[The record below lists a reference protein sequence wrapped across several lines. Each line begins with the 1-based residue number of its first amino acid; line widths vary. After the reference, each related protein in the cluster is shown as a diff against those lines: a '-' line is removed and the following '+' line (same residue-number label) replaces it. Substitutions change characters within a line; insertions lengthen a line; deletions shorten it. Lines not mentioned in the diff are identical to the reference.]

1 MINEIM
7 EDLYKRIED
16 SGELGIRRT
25 QLIKEFGKNIKTN
38 LDELLSQGFISLKK
52 HRNSIIYYANKNI
65 DESRLSKPIQNDNQ
79 SLDKINYI
87 ENESDERMH
96 NLSSIDEKS
105 KSLSNENSS
114 ITNMLS
120 SLTNRIDTLTKD
132 NSNSIQDIHSK
143 LNDLANKFDELV
155 NLIERKADKD
165 ALVDVE
171 NNINNL
177 TSNLNKEVKAHAAN
191 INIINNNV
199 HKLEHNI
206 NTLTDR
212 LNAKEYEQSIINI
225 KEEVGRLNSILNTLD
240 TQVKSL
246 SNENSSITN
255 MLSSLTNRIDTLTKD
270 RINEIYLRLDELS
283 RRFDILRE
291 VLEKKVDSG
300 VLSEIEKSIIDNLKK
315 EISIYVNNISALN
328 NEIHKLENDISILR
342 ENVNTKVDQESLEK
356 INEEIKRLDSVIN
369 SFTSSIESLSNEN
382 SSITNMLSSLT
393 NRIDTLTKDNSNSIQ
408 DIHSKLNDLANKFD
422 ELVNLIERKADKDA
436 LVDVENN
443 INKSI
448 KMLGGLESNLTNA
461 IKDTNEMFERLQRQ
475 IGGKA
480 DDIKL
485 FEMEKRLENLLVMD
499 SRYASMERLI
509 NELDAKIKA
518 VKGEMED
525 RIRMVTAELSLLK
538 DGDNDDNK
546 ISLEQFK
553 MEFDRIV
560 AEHTNSIGWIEL
572 IDIRKRICSKYNISK
587 NTFYTLVSQL
597 LDAYNSYELSSGG
610 KEGIVI
616 RGLTHGFVRMI

>member
-105 KSLSNENSS
+105 K
-114 ITNMLS
+114 
-120 SLTNRIDTLTKD
+120 
-132 NSNSIQDIHSK
+132 
-143 LNDLANKFDELV
+143 
-155 NLIERKADKD
+155 
-165 ALVDVE
+165 
-171 NNINNL
+171 
-177 TSNLNKEVKAHAAN
+177 
-191 INIINNNV
+191 
-199 HKLEHNI
+199 
-206 NTLTDR
+206 
-212 LNAKEYEQSIINI
+212 
-225 KEEVGRLNSILNTLD
+225 
-240 TQVKSL
+240 
-246 SNENSSITN
+246 
-255 MLSSLTNRIDTLTKD
+255 
-270 RINEIYLRLDELS
+270 
-283 RRFDILRE
+283 
-291 VLEKKVDSG
+291 
-300 VLSEIEKSIIDNLKK
+300 
-315 EISIYVNNISALN
+315 
-328 NEIHKLENDISILR
+328 
-342 ENVNTKVDQESLEK
+342 
-356 INEEIKRLDSVIN
+356 
-369 SFTSSIESLSNEN
+369 SLSNEN